1 MVSEEPHCGV
11 ISVVS
16 VDKEMIN
23 YGAPGREL
31 EMFIFCGCEPVLTH
45 ELHLLPWLCLMKT
58 STVPACRKE

>member
-23 YGAPGREL
+23 YGAPGREP

-45 ELHLLPWLCLMKT
+45 ELHLLPGLCLMKT